1 MRYFAGESKV
11 TWPDGRVVGAMFK
24 VLERTREPSGAT
36 VRDRLIIL
44 HPLDPT
50 REVITTYKIDGDK
63 FTCEDEERRYTGK
76 GELAGPAT
84 ARNGMSYTVNFS
96 DGSGYS
102 KTVET
107 WAVDRLTAKI
117 EFYGPED
124 RMRVQIA
131 EELHEISGDAY
142 QLLRKNLLKTP

>member
-1 MRYFAGESKV
+1 
-11 TWPDGRVVGAMFK
+11 MFK

-36 VRDRLIIL
+36 IRDRLIIL

-50 REVITTYKIDGDK
+50 REVVTTYKIDGDK
-63 FTCEDEERRYTGK
+63 FTFEDEERRYTGK
-76 GELAGPAT
+76 GELAGAPT
-84 ARNGMSYTVNFS
+84 GRSGMSYTSNFA

-102 KTVET
+102 KSVET
-107 WAVDRLTAKI
+107 WESDRVTAKV
-117 EFYGPED
+117 EYYGPED

-131 EELHEISGDAY
+131 DELHEISGDAY